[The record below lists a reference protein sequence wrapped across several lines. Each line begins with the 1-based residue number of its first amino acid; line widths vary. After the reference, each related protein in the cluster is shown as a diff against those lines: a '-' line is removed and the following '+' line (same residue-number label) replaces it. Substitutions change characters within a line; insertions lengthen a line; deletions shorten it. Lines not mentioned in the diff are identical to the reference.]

1 MTTMFVFPK
10 MSLVTLITSWFSGNE
25 SMRTVP
31 YKQLR
36 AADIAKV
43 KERFKHSQMK
53 KLMSAV

>member
-1 MTTMFVFPK
+1 
-10 MSLVTLITSWFSGNE
+10 
-25 SMRTVP
+25 MRTVR